1 MKYINLPKPHG
12 FLIWRGKQ
20 TAIASPVALE
30 ADTKM
35 LVVSN
40 DEAYGEVTLS
50 NPIACNLSE
59 FERLEGEHRIRQ
71 EDRKLYWPDTSV
83 FYVHRFK
90 SWQPYEEYIEEK
102 HLDSNG
108 RECQMKRVLPKTPIR
123 LNGDTAELLDLPE
136 PNEAQKQLLEQAE
149 RLPKTILLS
158 SAVTLEGDKAI
169 IQNGIDPAKV
179 QPILDAT
186 LSSADMGDTSLDL
199 YQLALVRVPRFL
211 LKKKEMTMPY
221 KAVANH
227 DECDDDKPV
236 GIVNT
241 ETGKLKGCSED
252 MDMAKE
258 AMAAMMANE
267 GKSVKE
273 LLAEARKCYDE
284 GMAMPMM
291 MHGPV
296 TFADLEALEEAREVA
311 DEAQE
316 LAYQFQM
323 LSSNVLSNMD
333 IKDKGAA
340 LTSLATEYSNRVQQ
354 IGKKELEG
362 AKAKGGY
369 LVSGDEGDHLPTTEN
384 GKVSHRLMGAAWASL
399 HSGFRGNKYEG
410 PNKSQ
415 AIAKLKKLYASEGMD
430 TPDESDDKAGKRVKT
445 SMKEKLN
452 ALWDTFKEFMD
463 WANEADKDELPGFS
477 KGFGIKQVNGI
488 PWFIAYS
495 TNAFEDREAE
505 IFSTKSL
512 EKYVEEADT
521 KQDRGTFNFWHIPG
535 TDFAQKEWQGVVGR
549 FLVEAGPF
557 LDNELGQSAY
567 KFFNQFPDGHDDIAP
582 EGWGCSPEY
591 RYLPEERKSGV
602 YQNIWITRTSVL
614 PRLAAANIW
623 TKGAIEMAL
632 SEQQKAAAVKIFGE
646 DLTAKIVGQAE
657 AATKDLEEA
666 GVAHKEVTTEVQT
679 EVEIPVS
686 AIAQEVIKQLNL
698 DFQPFSDALAL
709 IGQELVDLKAEMK
722 SYEKQKQFESKVET
736 PRYVFSLQQASKAVE
751 TLVPEGDPLKSK
763 KPVET
768 QPIQDNSGAAHFF
781 PAR

>member
-1 MKYINLPKPHG
+1 
-12 FLIWRGKQ
+12 
-20 TAIASPVALE
+20 
-30 ADTKM
+30 
-35 LVVSN
+35 
-40 DEAYGEVTLS
+40 
-50 NPIACNLSE
+50 
-59 FERLEGEHRIRQ
+59 
-71 EDRKLYWPDTSV
+71 
-83 FYVHRFK
+83 
-90 SWQPYEEYIEEK
+90 
-102 HLDSNG
+102 
-108 RECQMKRVLPKTPIR
+108 
-123 LNGDTAELLDLPE
+123 
-136 PNEAQKQLLEQAE
+136 
-149 RLPKTILLS
+149 
-158 SAVTLEGDKAI
+158 
-169 IQNGIDPAKV
+169 
-179 QPILDAT
+179 
-186 LSSADMGDTSLDL
+186 
-199 YQLALVRVPRFL
+199 
-211 LKKKEMTMPY
+211 
-221 KAVANH
+221 
-227 DECDDDKPV
+227 
-236 GIVNT
+236 
-241 ETGKLKGCSED
+241 
-252 MDMAKE
+252 
-258 AMAAMMANE
+258 
-267 GKSVKE
+267 
-273 LLAEARKCYDE
+273 
-284 GMAMPMM
+284 MPMM
-291 MHGPV
+291 MSGPT

-323 LSSNVLSNMD
+323 LSSNVLSNME

-354 IGKKELEG
+354 IGKKELEE
-362 AKAKGGY
+362 
-369 LVSGDEGDHLPTTEN
+369 V
-384 GKVSHRLMGAAWASL
+384 
-399 HSGFRGNKYEG
+399 
-410 PNKSQ
+410 
-415 AIAKLKKLYASEGMD
+415 
-430 TPDESDDKAGKRVKT
+430 KAGKRVKT

-477 KGFGIKQVNGI
+477 KGFGIKQINGI

-521 KQDRGTFNFWHIPG
+521 KQDRGTFNFWHIPN

-557 LDNELGQSAY
+557 LDNEVGQSAY

-666 GVAHKEVTTEVQT
+666 GIAHKEVGTEEVKTEVQVPLN
-679 EVEIPVS
+679 EL
-686 AIAQEVIKQLNL
+686 AQEVIKQLNL

-709 IGQELVDLKAEMK
+709 VGQELAELKAEMK
-722 SYEKQKQFESKVET
+722 SFEKQKQLESKVET
-736 PRYVFSLQQASKAVE
+736 PRYVFSLQQASKSAE
-751 TLVPEGDPLKSK
+751 TLVPEGDPLKDK
-763 KPVET
+763 RPVEA
-768 QPIQDNSGAAHFF
+768 QPIRDNSGAANFF